1 MRKWGKWGDREIGKF
16 NCSSRQMAA
25 GKSLP
30 EPDFSD
36 LDCPNQLVLCIKTP
50 KPQNPKT
57 PKTLK
62 PHPPTLKTL
71 PLGRQTRLRS
81 GLMA

>member
-30 EPDFSD
+30 EKGFSD
-36 LDCPNQLVLCIKTP
+36 LDCPNQLVLCDQTP

-57 PKTLK
+57 PSPNTQN
-62 PHPPTLKTL
+62 PSP
-71 PLGRQTRLRS
+71 R
-81 GLMA
+81 AAN

>member
-30 EPDFSD
+30 EKGFSD
-36 LDCPNQLVLCIKTP
+36 LDCPNQLVLCIKT
-50 KPQNPKT
+50 
-57 PKTLK
+57 LK
-62 PHPPTLKTL
+62 PLK
-71 PLGRQTRLRS
+71 P
-81 GLMA
+81 